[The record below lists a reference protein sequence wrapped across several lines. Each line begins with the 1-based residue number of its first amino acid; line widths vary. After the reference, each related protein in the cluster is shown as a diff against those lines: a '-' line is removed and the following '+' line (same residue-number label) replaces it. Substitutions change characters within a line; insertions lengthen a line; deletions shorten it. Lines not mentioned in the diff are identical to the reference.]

1 MQGKTEIDRIGIK
14 AYSLKVLK
22 EEGLFKEK
30 LLILEA
36 LPSREEFFQLLKK
49 QGFKDGQKIFVRF
62 SHPKKSVFLPK
73 KLLEDFD
80 SIYNFAS
87 GNYSSGLA
95 VIVHDYIQGKYG
107 GTISRYGDE
116 LIMEF
121 VESGWNSDYAVN
133 IDTAIFTETEST
145 WYLYKGERKVPVYE
159 EGKGVTVKT
168 VTQLDDETVQKLF
181 LEIKG
186 KLGKVTKLLISIPA
200 AEDRADKLMQVIH
213 KIKDKVDTVFIG
225 YGVLSHPAIL
235 LREAGIRVERKLSNY
250 RVLKLKY

>member
-1 MQGKTEIDRIGIK
+1 
-14 AYSLKVLK
+14 
-22 EEGLFKEK
+22 
-30 LLILEA
+30 
-36 LPSREEFFQLLKK
+36 
-49 QGFKDGQKIFVRF
+49 
-62 SHPKKSVFLPK
+62 
-73 KLLEDFD
+73 
-80 SIYNFAS
+80 
-87 GNYSSGLA
+87 
-95 VIVHDYIQGKYG
+95 
-107 GTISRYGDE
+107 

-186 KLGKVTKLLISIPA
+186 KLGKVRKLLTENLNSLEFLISEELKFKPIELQYIDFEEKKLTQMGNENVFELKTPYDLRRWDGKTKLLISIPA